1 MLDVL
6 ITGGTIVDGT
16 GAPARRGDLGIRG
29 GRIAAIGEVSEAA
42 RATIDARGKVVA
54 PGFVD
59 VHTHYDA
66 QVFWDATLSPSS
78 FHGVTSIVGGNCG
91 FSIAPLSESAGAYL
105 MRMLARVEG
114 MPLESLRVGVPW
126 DWRSFGEYLD
136 KLERRIAVNAGFM
149 VGHCA
154 VRRVVM
160 GERAVGHEATPAEL
174 DAMRELLA
182 ASLREGGLGFSSTIS
197 PTHNDGEGQPVPS
210 RHASREELIALAR
223 VVRDFP
229 GTTLE
234 FLPGVSVFGD
244 EQKALMTDLS
254 LAANRPLNWNV
265 LAPSASNG
273 DYVEA
278 QLSATDYA
286 RARGAEVIALTV
298 PQAMTVRLNL
308 HSGFVFDALPG
319 WAELFQLPV
328 AERTRKL
335 REPGYRKQLDE
346 GANSEGAGMLRAL
359 TRWEKMQVVETFS
372 EQNRGLAG
380 RTIGEIAEAEG
391 KAPFDALLDLAI
403 ADDLKTQFSPPS
415 AGDTAADWQ
424 ARGRVW
430 QDDRAVIGASDA
442 GAHLDM
448 IDTFAIATQVLGNGV
463 RRHRAVTLE
472 EAVRQLTDV
481 PARLYGLRERGRL
494 QEGWWADVTVF
505 DADEVASGP
514 TYTRYDLPAGAGRLY
529 ADAHGIEHVLV
540 NGVEIVRGSE
550 HTGALPGTVLR
561 SGRDTDTVE
570 VPGGASQGG

>member
-1 MLDVL
+1 MLDVV
-6 ITGGTIVDGT
+6 IRGGTLVDGT
-16 GAPARRGDLGIRG
+16 GAPARRGDLGVRG
-29 GRIAAIGEVSEAA
+29 GRIAAVGEVSERA

-66 QVFWDATLSPSS
+66 QVFWDATLSPSP

-91 FSIAPLSESAGAYL
+91 FSIAPLSDTAGDYL

-114 MPLESLRVGVPW
+114 MPLESLRAGVPW

-136 KLERRIAVNAGFM
+136 RLERRIAVNAGFM
-149 VGHCA
+149 VGHSA
-154 VRRVVM
+154 LRRVVM
-160 GERAVGHEATPAEL
+160 GERAVGHEAGPAEL

-182 ASLREGGLGFSSTIS
+182 ASLREGGLGFSSTLS
-197 PTHNDGEGQPVPS
+197 PTHNDGDGQPVPS
-210 RHASREELIALAR
+210 RHASRAELIALAR

-234 FLPGVSVFGD
+234 FLPGVTVFSD

-265 LAPSASNG
+265 LAPSASNR

-298 PQAMTVRLNL
+298 PQAMTVRINL

-319 WAELFQLPV
+319 WSELFRMPI
-328 AERTRKL
+328 AERMRKL
-335 REPGYRKQLDE
+335 REPAFRKQLDL
-346 GANSEGAGMLRAL
+346 GANSEGAGMLRMLAKWQNL
-359 TRWEKMQVVETFS
+359 RVVETHS
-372 EQNRGLAG
+372 ERNQGLAG
-380 RTIGEIAEAEG
+380 KTIGEIAEAEG
-391 KAPFDALLDLAI
+391 VAPFDAMIDLAL
-403 ADDLKTQFSPPS
+403 ADELKTSFAPPS
-415 AGDTAADWQ
+415 AGDTEADWQ

-448 IDTFAIATQVLGNGV
+448 IDTFAIPTQVLGNGV
-463 RRHRAVTLE
+463 RRHRAVSLE
-472 EAVRQLTDV
+472 QAVRQLTDV
-481 PARLYGLRERGRL
+481 PARLYGLRARGRL
-494 QEGWWADVTVF
+494 DVGWWADITVF
-505 DADEVASGP
+505 DAESIDSGP
-514 TYTRYDLPAGAGRLY
+514 TYTRFDLPTGAGRLY

-540 NGVEIVRGSE
+540 NGVEIVRAGE

-570 VPGGASQGG
+570 VPNGRAS